1 MAFDD
6 HIIMRQVLA
15 IQVASQKDLSQ
26 LQRKVRQALEE
37 KLNQLLD
44 QLFSQHVPK
53 DVIITIDRLQVD
65 LGSLNAET
73 LATGLLEQVQKKLP
87 KAISE
92 VVEMAAH
99 KHRVIPLPAA
109 KLKAVQHY
117 LIHGYAAWWM
127 PKDAQ
132 NTFEA
137 IYLELINELPEDLK
151 KLWWELKSTPKAI
164 KRFVAQF
171 SPLAIKQTTQLL
183 SRSHS
188 NTITAIAEDLITMQQ
203 EHQLG
208 ASRTAVFAQTVWVAT
223 LLETVSLKHF
233 FNEQAFVQA
242 SLTRLAEELNTSYPA
257 FLFTLAKQLERKKS
271 PDKYRSNLPNVV
283 TQLHEALA
291 TQVSPDTSQSPLPTL
306 LERFSTLLSSPSA
319 EQLSADLPQLLS
331 AILAKAS
338 TSSSQSLLR
347 THLQDKAF
355 LHKLVRVLPET
366 SLIQLIARLNP
377 SIQAPFKVIQ
387 DLCASSPSQSVQ
399 SQEGSPKPVEQLT
412 LHYISHHP
420 ATHAPNSYATYLLTA
435 LSSQFSF
442 SLSMLKETAQQQKP
456 QLLQTHASSAVT
468 LVLEVLTK
476 VAASPDTTDS
486 KGYVDAPDGQGTD
499 TSLDVLSD
507 ALLRDLRM
515 ALTAGAYA
523 GGSEFRRQR
532 SQLGQVFEE
541 VIHTPK
547 PESKQATLVQAW
559 RGVLATL
566 IQDTAV
572 LSNLITTVQAWV
584 QQVVSEPDS
593 MIRRSLVR
601 HFERRLAPILPPHQ
615 SAETSPSLSLD
626 AVRNFFSAGT
636 LPEGYTSLSAFTEV
650 LLDAVLQQGLK
661 APIITLL
668 QGKAIRENLMAIMP
682 VQRLKALIAA
692 LSPLKPTVLATYQ
705 TVLFKADI
713 LHAATIEEK
722 RRVLDRILLEAISQ
736 VPKTTPSQLIQH
748 TLLAISRYSKLPKR
762 ELFRRVKL
770 VAEQQEKA
778 VSIVRILESIT
789 PTFDVSATE
798 VTDALELKLLPIYQA
813 LSQLINPSLL
823 SQYQATLLPALKQ
836 AIRQGIAGPS
846 LDVQVARMIETA
858 FQSLEPGKQ
867 AKVQALVKTMLRQA
881 VTEQQQLLE
890 EAWKHFLHTGELG
903 DHYATPHVLFEALLT
918 RPSVRAQKIVD
929 DLTQEPHSIKVLV
942 ANLDDADLT
951 RLVVLLNE
959 KAQKVVLKYINS
971 VSVLW
976 SYTGT
981 QQVSQQDFRAAWWEA
996 TLTNLLGYSAA
1007 FQEKAW
1013 LTQSLIGLAD
1023 AIGVERSAML
1033 TSLISATKT
1042 VLTSTKEEQRFV
1054 KQLKQIQQVWR
1065 REVRKKA
1072 KQAWPRHTTLR
1083 ELHKLLELGLSSL
1096 GEHKGSALSR
1106 LEQALQSV
1114 FVEQGADV
1122 GTMLLTY
1129 PNKELVAQR
1138 LVYYFSDDIVQ
1149 RFVSLLAAQTYPLL
1163 QKYLAWASSLRLPS
1177 HLCSLDAFTWR
1188 KQNEVAVLAYLLQD
1202 GSDTFDKEAFIEY
1215 YVEKLS
1221 KDTGVS
1227 QGALKQVMLA
1237 QAPKAGDSE
1246 VLLLL
1251 KELAVADQ
1259 PDLSQSEEEPPPKEE
1274 EQLPQEEIKM
1284 YVRNGGIVFLWPF
1297 LGQLF
1302 EEQELTKEHKFI
1314 DRIAVNNAVHVIQY
1328 LVTGQLNTPGW
1339 RLVLNKLFCG
1349 MAYDD
1354 VVATEYRPQ
1363 KEEELPSKE
1372 LVKPTA
1378 EAVEDGQAS
1387 DEKSTEQ
1394 PTDLPPEVVHPQ
1406 QSSEVVEDEA
1416 SDEKSTGESA
1426 EQPTDLSPEVV
1437 HPQQSSEVVEDEAS
1451 DEKSTEESA
1460 EQPTDLP
1467 PEVVHLQQRSEAL
1480 LERVMKEWEG
1490 LKTLEDFEEY
1500 EQGFTLDDFRQYFL
1514 RRSCILRRIEGE
1526 ELSYWHLTLPL
1537 APYDSKRIC
1546 PPWSIRTIR
1555 LPWMKEKIV
1564 VFWPIE

>member
-1 MAFDD
+1 
-6 HIIMRQVLA
+6 
-15 IQVASQKDLSQ
+15 
-26 LQRKVRQALEE
+26 
-37 KLNQLLD
+37 
-44 QLFSQHVPK
+44 
-53 DVIITIDRLQVD
+53 
-65 LGSLNAET
+65 
-73 LATGLLEQVQKKLP
+73 
-87 KAISE
+87 
-92 VVEMAAH
+92 
-99 KHRVIPLPAA
+99 
-109 KLKAVQHY
+109 
-117 LIHGYAAWWM
+117 
-127 PKDAQ
+127 
-132 NTFEA
+132 
-137 IYLELINELPEDLK
+137 
-151 KLWWELKSTPKAI
+151 
-164 KRFVAQF
+164 
-171 SPLAIKQTTQLL
+171 
-183 SRSHS
+183 
-188 NTITAIAEDLITMQQ
+188 
-203 EHQLG
+203 
-208 ASRTAVFAQTVWVAT
+208 
-223 LLETVSLKHF
+223 
-233 FNEQAFVQA
+233 
-242 SLTRLAEELNTSYPA
+242 
-257 FLFTLAKQLERKKS
+257 
-271 PDKYRSNLPNVV
+271 
-283 TQLHEALA
+283 
-291 TQVSPDTSQSPLPTL
+291 
-306 LERFSTLLSSPSA
+306 
-319 EQLSADLPQLLS
+319 
-331 AILAKAS
+331 
-338 TSSSQSLLR
+338 
-347 THLQDKAF
+347 
-355 LHKLVRVLPET
+355 
-366 SLIQLIARLNP
+366 
-377 SIQAPFKVIQ
+377 
-387 DLCASSPSQSVQ
+387 
-399 SQEGSPKPVEQLT
+399 
-412 LHYISHHP
+412 
-420 ATHAPNSYATYLLTA
+420 
-435 LSSQFSF
+435 
-442 SLSMLKETAQQQKP
+442 
-456 QLLQTHASSAVT
+456 
-468 LVLEVLTK
+468 
-476 VAASPDTTDS
+476 
-486 KGYVDAPDGQGTD
+486 
-499 TSLDVLSD
+499 
-507 ALLRDLRM
+507 M

>member
-26 LQRKVRQALEE
+26 LQRKVRQVFEE

-44 QLFSQHVPK
+44 QLFSQYVPK
-53 DVIITIDRLQVD
+53 DVIITIDRLQLD
-65 LGSLNAET
+65 LGSLNAEK
-73 LATGLLEQVQKKLP
+73 LATELLEQVQKKLP

-99 KHRVIPLPAA
+99 KHRIIPLPAA

-291 TQVSPDTSQSPLPTL
+291 TQVSPDTSQSPLSTL

-412 LHYISHHP
+412 LHYISRHP

-442 SLSMLKETAQQQKP
+442 SLSTLKETAQQQKP

-468 LVLEVLTK
+468 LVLEALTK
-476 VAASPDTTDS
+476 VAASPDATDS
-486 KGYVDAPDGQGTD
+486 KDHVDAPDGQGTD
-499 TSLDVLSD
+499 KI
-507 ALLRDLRM
+507 RD
-515 ALTAGAYA
+515 
-523 GGSEFRRQR
+523 E
-532 SQLGQVFEE
+532 
-541 VIHTPK
+541 
-547 PESKQATLVQAW
+547 
-559 RGVLATL
+559 
-566 IQDTAV
+566 
-572 LSNLITTVQAWV
+572 
-584 QQVVSEPDS
+584 
-593 MIRRSLVR
+593 
-601 HFERRLAPILPPHQ
+601 LPPHQ

-692 LSPLKPTVLATYQ
+692 LSPFKPTVLATYQ

-736 VPKTTPSQLIQH
+736 VPQTTPSQLIQH

-789 PTFDVSATE
+789 LTFDVSATE

-959 KAQKVVLKYINS
+959 KAQKVVLKYMHS

-1007 FQEKAW
+1007 FQEKVW

-1259 PDLSQSEEEPPPKEE
+1259 PDLSKSEEEPPPKEE

-1328 LVTGQLNTPGW
+1328 LVTGQLNTSGW

-1378 EAVEDGQAS
+1378 KAVEDGQAS
-1387 DEKSTEQ
+1387 DEK
-1394 PTDLPPEVVHPQ
+1394 
-1406 QSSEVVEDEA
+1406 A
-1416 SDEKSTGESA
+1416 TGESA

-1437 HPQQSSEVVEDEAS
+1437 HPQQSSEVVEEAQAS
-1451 DEKSTEESA
+1451 DEKATEESA

-1546 PPWSIRTIR
+1546 PPWSIKTIR